1 MRAARD
7 FMSPK
12 AAGTP
17 IYLYSGGREETQP
30 RSWAFGVVHCL
41 SSRCGLLS
49 SAALRTSASRVAA
62 IWYVAEAMKIR

>member
-17 IYLYSGGREETQP
+17 IYLYSGGREENPT
-30 RSWAFGVVHCL
+30 AFMGVRGGSLFIVSL
-41 SSRCGLLS
+41 WSSLFGSPTHLRLARCGHLVRS
-49 SAALRTSASRVAA
+49 
-62 IWYVAEAMKIR
+62 